1 MSGTEV
7 QTVKIPGNFKFIRAL
22 VGKDV
27 SKIKLARD
35 IHIIANNNAPVSDF
49 NRILKGKVILGSFL
63 IIATKNN
70 KIVSMD
76 KKAIRR
82 YTNMFKLR
90 KHKNK
95 IEFYREKYL
104 EEYYTELQKTKQKNI
119 EQVSEEVVKL
129 AAQERKNIFYE

>member
-1 MSGTEV
+1 MKRKEGKHMKIKALLVMSGTEV

-49 NRILKGKVILGSFL
+49 N
-63 IIATKNN
+63 
-70 KIVSMD
+70 
-76 KKAIRR
+76 RR

-129 AAQERKNIFYE
+129 AA